1 MASSSA
7 ANSPVV
13 ELVEDGRA
21 RAVTLE
27 DRVQVRD
34 RRGRLVFEFLDAENR
49 AVLHVPE
56 GDLELR
62 ADQGEIVL
70 FGAQGVALESDQ
82 DVKLTGRNVDL
93 EGDQLSIKAEKG
105 LVGIGELLYE
115 GRRFAGRIVNATTVV
130 DRFEMQ
136 ADRITTGCR
145 EMYQNVEGLLS
156 TRVTSWRGVVQ
167 QLFSLHADSANIRT
181 DEDLT
186 LDGKEIRLG

>member
-7 ANSPVV
+7 AKRRSV

-34 RRGRLVFEFLDAENR
+34 RSGRLVFEFLDGSNR
-49 AVLHVPE
+49 AVLHVPT

-62 ADQGEIVL
+62 ADEGEIVL
-70 FGAQGVALESDQ
+70 SGARGVSVGSDE
-82 DVKLTGRNVDL
+82 DVKLAGRSVEL
-93 EGDQLSIKAEKG
+93 EGEQLRISAGKG

-115 GRRFAGRIVNATTVV
+115 GRRLASRIVNATTVV
-130 DRFEMQ
+130 DRLETR

-145 EMYQNVEGLLS
+145 EMYQTVEGLLS
-156 TRVTSWRGVVQ
+156 SRVTNWRGQVE

-181 DEDLT
+181 SEDLT